1 MASTEIKRA
10 FNVDSLAKP
19 KGVWS
24 TVAVANPGALVFVSG
39 LLSKNERG
47 ELIGEGDVAAQTE
60 CVLQNMQTAL
70 ASAGASLADIVR
82 VDVYVRDIS
91 QFDKIH
97 AVRRRFFPQEPPTST
112 MVEVSRLTDDRCLI
126 EISAIAVIK
135 A

>member
-1 MASTEIKRA
+1 MASTETKRA
-10 FNVDSLAKP
+10 YNVDGLPKP

-24 TVAVANPGALVFVSG
+24 TIAVANPGSLIFVSG
-39 LLSKNERG
+39 LLSKNDRG
-47 ELIGEGDVAAQTE
+47 ELVGEGDISAQTE

-70 ASAGASLADIVR
+70 ASTGASLSDIVR

-97 AVRRRFFPQEPPTST
+97 AVRRRLFPVDPPTST

-135 A
+135 